1 MKRTSQAGP
10 KQSQL
15 PQINAKF
22 QQRLPYI
29 MNDICEELLVIEP
42 AVNRLA
48 VHLEE
53 IFDYLDY
60 EIKKVDLDLKILKLE
75 SRDDLV
81 AIKAMEDWL
90 NQLQQLKVD
99 FNINVFISPPESI
112 RAMVSRF
119 QKMFGLVN

>member
-112 RAMVSRF
+112 RAM
-119 QKMFGLVN
+119 